1 MKPQHIKYELVTVKS
16 MNLSQVK
23 LIILSRQI
31 VKEQKYNSTQI
42 GTKEY
47 ITIFISNNIN
57 LIRKFQ
63 EELSNADCSFGLK
76 GLQLPCIVRT
86 MTA

>member
-47 ITIFISNNIN
+47 ITSFISNNIN
-57 LIRKFQ
+57 LIRKSQ
-63 EELSNADCSFGLK
+63 EELSNADCSFDLK
-76 GLQLPCIVRT
+76 GLQLQCIVRT